1 MDWFGLVGG
10 GLGPGLIAAAT
21 IWFMSRRHPIQPA
34 VIDFLHAD
42 QRLAALMIAAVLA
55 PWFWPFL
62 LIFLLLITVLSSDHI
77 VRRIRDGQWSTRAEA
92 HIFTSFTII
101 VMLFLTAMI
110 PVSSPSA
117 PLSWGVALHDD
128 EVPVWP
134 DTAESTWIEVDG
146 TVISVTHVRSPGTVG
161 RIGASTFVAYL
172 ADTTGQDDARLM
184 RIVEQMPGFIS
195 TESVGIER
203 TAVDSHEY
211 SGEEL
216 RFERREVTF
225 DILGQRTAAEVLTVY
240 RPMLGGEVR
249 ILTIV
254 EPGTGRFYADPW
266 AENTVEAW
274 MSGGA

>member
-1 MDWFGLVGG
+1 MDWFGIIGG
-10 GLGPGLIAAAT
+10 GLAPALIAVAT
-21 IWFMSRRHPIQPA
+21 IWFMSRRHPSQPPP
-34 VIDFLHAD
+34 IDFLRAD
-42 QRLAALMIAAVLA
+42 PRLAALTVAAILA

-62 LIFLLLITVLSSDHI
+62 LIFLLLIAALTLEHIAQRFQDAKWSS
-77 VRRIRDGQWSTRAEA
+77 RAEA
-92 HIFTSFTII
+92 HFFTAFTII
-101 VMLFLTAMI
+101 AMLFLTAMV
-110 PVSSPSA
+110 PVSTPSA
-117 PLSWGVALHDD
+117 PLSWGVPLHDD

-134 DTAESTWIEVDG
+134 DTAESSWVEIDG
-146 TVISVTHVRSPGTVG
+146 TVISVTHVRSPGSVG

-184 RIVEQMPGFIS
+184 RIVEKMPGFFS

-203 TAVDSHEY
+203 TVVDSHEY

-225 DILGQRTAAEVLTVY
+225 DILGDRTAAEVLTVY

-254 EPGTGRFYADPW
+254 EPGSGRFYADPW
-266 AENTVEAW
+266 AENTVESW
-274 MSGGA
+274 MSGGV